1 MPYRRTPRVEA
12 RLSAS
17 RERILSAA
25 VAIVAEHGYAGC
37 SVAAVAR
44 RAGVATGSVYRH
56 FPAKADLV
64 AEVFRTTSRR
74 EVDAVARAVALE
86 STAAEAI
93 AAVVETFA
101 GRALRGP
108 RMAYALLAEP
118 ADPAVDGER
127 LVFRRAFA
135 DAIGVLITRGIA
147 TGELP
152 DQDVQVSAAALVGA
166 IGDALIGPLA
176 ARAAVTDASV
186 TAPVPD
192 VSSGTAHLITFVQ
205 RSIGAVS

>member
-25 VAIVAEHGYAGC
+25 QAIVAEQGYAGC

-44 RAGVATGSVYRH
+44 RARVATGSVYRH

-64 AEVFRTTSRR
+64 AEVFRTAARR
-74 EVDAVARAVALE
+74 EVDAVARAAALE

-101 GRALRGP
+101 GRALRAP

-118 ADPAVDGER
+118 AGPAVEAER
-127 LVFRRAFA
+127 LVFRRAYAEAFGG
-135 DAIGVLITRGIA
+135 ILTRGIA
-147 TGELP
+147 AGELP
-152 DQDVQVSAAALVGA
+152 AQDVSVSAAALVGA
-166 IGDALIGPLA
+166 LGEALVGPLA
-176 ARAAVTDASV
+176 AGAAGVPARDA
-186 TAPVPD
+186 THD
-192 VSSGTAHLITFVQ
+192 LIIFAQ
-205 RSIGAVS
+205 RSIGAVT